1 MYDIRRM
8 IVWAWRCR
16 HSRGFGV
23 QSPWAYSFI
32 RYVVNEHYPY
42 YAYKQLE
49 SKVKAVS
56 GPERRLCQLYFR
68 MANFLQPRSVVDFG
82 SPFEPFR
89 AYVSAGCR
97 RAEVTRGP
105 TRGET
110 SAAFSCPATIDMA
123 RFTPEACCAD
133 LYRRALAHAGSASMF
148 VVEGIHS
155 SRHGRRLWA
164 AIQRDGRTA
173 VTFDLYYCGIVC
185 FDKKRYRQNYIVN
198 F

>member
-68 MANFLQPRSVVDFG
+68 MANYLQPRSVVDFG

-97 RAEVTRGP
+97 RPGAEPLQPLAARPPSTWPVSRQRPVVPTSTVGLWPMPVRPRCLLSRASTAAVMGAGCGPRYSVT
-105 TRGET
+105 
-110 SAAFSCPATIDMA
+110 AA
-123 RFTPEACCAD
+123 
-133 LYRRALAHAGSASMF
+133 
-148 VVEGIHS
+148 
-155 SRHGRRLWA
+155 
-164 AIQRDGRTA
+164 
-173 VTFDLYYCGIVC
+173 
-185 FDKKRYRQNYIVN
+185 RQ
-198 F
+198 

>member
-68 MANFLQPRSVVDFG
+68 MANYLQPRSVVDFG

-97 RAEVTRGP
+97 RAEVSRGP
-105 TRGET
+105 TRGGA

-123 RFTPEACCAD
+123 VSRQRPVVPTSTVGLWPMPVRPRC
-133 LYRRALAHAGSASMF
+133 LLSRASTAAVMGAGCGPRYS
-148 VVEGIHS
+148 VT
-155 SRHGRRLWA
+155 A
-164 AIQRDGRTA
+164 A
-173 VTFDLYYCGIVC
+173 
-185 FDKKRYRQNYIVN
+185 RQ
-198 F
+198 

>member
-1 MYDIRRM
+1 M

-68 MANFLQPRSVVDFG
+68 MANYLQPRSVVDFG

-97 RAEVTRGP
+97 RASDYTFLAGGCINFMNAPFP
-105 TRGET
+105 TST
-110 SAAFSCPATIDMA
+110 NFCYYYD
-123 RFTPEACCAD
+123 PEN
-133 LYRRALAHAGSASMF
+133 
-148 VVEGIHS
+148 S
-155 SRHGRRLWA
+155 S
-164 AIQRDGRTA
+164 AIQVGLAQSGTVGVNTLA
-173 VTFDLYYCGIVC
+173 EVL
-185 FDKKRYRQNYIVN
+185 KKV